1 MSGLVTLGEQMG
13 QVLADQEGP
22 LRAGSPARLS
32 VCGAEATVAIG
43 VRRLGLPA
51 TYLGR
56 VGDDAFGRM
65 GIDVLRA
72 EGVDVSH
79 VVQDR
84 GAPTGL
90 LIRNRRT
97 ADRTVVEYLRAGSA
111 GSRLSPEDVDDEV
124 VAAAGVLHVTGITP
138 ALGSSSAEAVLHA
151 VSVARSAGVP
161 VSLDV
166 NHRVRLWPSA
176 DPAWLQELVAA
187 ASVVFGSPHEL
198 ALLSPGL
205 SPGASPA
212 ELLQGV
218 AARGPR
224 EVVLKQ
230 GSAGATSLVDD
241 ELRAVDA
248 HHVTVVDVVGA
259 GDAFVAG
266 YLAARLEDRP
276 PLERLRLGAVV
287 GAFAVGVR
295 GDWEGLP
302 RRAELALFEHADD
315 VLR

>member
-1 MSGLVTLGEQMG
+1 MGGLVTLGEQMG
-13 QVLADQEGP
+13 QVSADQEGP

-65 GIDVLRA
+65 GLEVLQA
-72 EGVDVSH
+72 EGVDVRH
-79 VVQDR
+79 LVVDPA
-84 GAPTGL
+84 APTGL

-111 GSRLSPEDVDDEV
+111 GSRLIPADIDDEA
-124 VAAAGVLHVTGITP
+124 VASAGVLHVTGITP
-138 ALGSSSAEAVLHA
+138 ALGSSPADAVLHA
-151 VSVARSAGVP
+151 VSVARAAGVP

-166 NHRVRLWPSA
+166 NHRARLWPTA
-176 DPAWLQELVAA
+176 DPDWLRELVRAA
-187 ASVVFGSPHEL
+187 TVVFGSPHEL
-198 ALLSPGL
+198 ALLAPGVSPD
-205 SPGASPA
+205 ASPA
-212 ELLQGV
+212 RLLEGV

-230 GSAGATSLVDD
+230 GSAGATSLVDG
-241 ELRAVDA
+241 ELQAVDA
-248 HHVTVVDVVGA
+248 HQVTVVDVVGA

-266 YLAARLEDRP
+266 YLAARLENRP
-276 PLERLRLGAVV
+276 APERLRFGAMVA
-287 GAFAVGVR
+287 AFAVGVR

-302 RRAELALFEHADD
+302 RRAELALFDHADD
-315 VLR
+315 VLC

>member
-13 QVLADQEGP
+13 QVVADQEGP

-43 VRRLGLPA
+43 VRRLGLSA

-65 GIDVLRA
+65 GIDVLQA
-72 EGVDVSH
+72 EGVDVGH
-79 VVQDR
+79 MVQDPA
-84 GAPTGL
+84 APTGL

-111 GSRLSPEDVDDEV
+111 GSRLAPADVDDEV
-124 VAAAGVLHVTGITP
+124 VAAADVLHVTGITP

-151 VSVARSAGVP
+151 VSVAQEAGVP

-176 DPAWLQELVAA
+176 DPPWLQPLVSAA
-187 ASVVFGSPHEL
+187 TVVFGSPHEL
-198 ALLSPGL
+198 ALLVPGL

-212 ELLQGV
+212 QLLEGV
-218 AARGPR
+218 ASRGPG

-230 GSAGATSLVDD
+230 GSAGATSLVDGQ
-241 ELRAVDA
+241 LQAVEA
-248 HHVTVVDVVGA
+248 HRVTVVDVVGA

-266 YLAARLEDRP
+266 YLAARLEGRQ